1 MCDARTGSVRR
12 VSGKRPARNNAQVPV
27 QTPDACSR
35 LRTAVLAALATA
47 GTRQKAVRNL
57 LCCLPQPGQAARP
70 SPQSCFWQL
79 ASTTRTERQKTSRV
93 PTPRSCAASFVQG
106 PRGGVDAR
114 YLGDSFSRVGSPRG
128 PRQARPRQKLQC
140 FAVVEVTIRNLT
152 VRQQHRRTKLEWT
165 EQRETINYDE
175 ARLYSPA
182 SPSPL
187 STDIFYVTVSF
198 IDERFLR
205 S

>member
-1 MCDARTGSVRR
+1 MRGVVRPGSARRGRCT
-12 VSGKRPARNNAQVPV
+12 
-27 QTPDACSR
+27 
-35 LRTAVLAALATA
+35 LRAVK
-47 GTRQKAVRNL
+47 GN
-57 LCCLPQPGQAARP
+57 
-70 SPQSCFWQL
+70 
-79 ASTTRTERQKTSRV
+79 
-93 PTPRSCAASFVQG
+93 
-106 PRGGVDAR
+106 
-114 YLGDSFSRVGSPRG
+114 LGDSFSRVGSPRG
-128 PRQARPRQKLQC
+128 PRQARPRQKPQC